1 MENAAPPVLR
11 KKKKEDQDE
20 GGPASE
26 ASQRQGGFLERPLH
40 LFFSQAPTWLTPQ
53 AHLRGKLP
61 RIERHRDHKQRTNS
75 GGA

>member
-26 ASQRQGGFLERPLH
+26 ASQRQGGVPGK
-40 LFFSQAPTWLTPQ
+40 APTSFLLTGSHV
-53 AHLRGKLP
+53 AHTPGPSTGKTSKD
-61 RIERHRDHKQRTNS
+61 IKTQRS
-75 GGA
+75 